1 MKEYEIINVSWNYDD
16 TANQNTT
23 TGECDYVDEHY
34 IVTLAG
40 VDNPFDMITKRV
52 EKFMFNGET
61 FKVGRIIKIQ

>member
-16 TANQNTT
+16 TINQNTT

-40 VDNPFDMITKRV
+40 VDNPFDTITKRV